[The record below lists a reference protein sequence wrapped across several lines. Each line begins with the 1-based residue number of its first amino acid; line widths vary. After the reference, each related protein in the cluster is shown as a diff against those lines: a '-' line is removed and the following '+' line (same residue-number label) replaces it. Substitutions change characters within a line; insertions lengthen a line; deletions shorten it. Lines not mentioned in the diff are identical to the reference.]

1 MCGEELTGGIR
12 AIDLEAFVGAREFL
26 EETQIVKCRGDVEEL
41 GIDAELLLAGLLR
54 GEEIDAEGVVEEQIG
69 GILPQDAGG
78 LFREQGIGNG
88 EGRRENST

>member
-1 MCGEELTGGIR
+1 M
-12 AIDLEAFVGAREFL
+12 
-26 EETQIVKCRGDVEEL
+26 KCRGDVEEL
-41 GIDAELLLAGLLR
+41 GIDAELFLAGLLS

-88 EGRRENST
+88 EGSRDST